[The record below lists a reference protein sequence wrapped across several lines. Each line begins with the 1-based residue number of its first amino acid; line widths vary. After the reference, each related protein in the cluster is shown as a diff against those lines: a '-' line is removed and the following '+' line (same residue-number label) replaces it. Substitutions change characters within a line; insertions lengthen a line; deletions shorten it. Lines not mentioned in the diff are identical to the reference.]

1 MKVTVTSWQ
10 DLETGTVFFMLN
22 PAARTWAEVTVNN
35 GNWASW
41 PTLIKAHSG
50 TSGSEKGER
59 VHQLSVARWSL
70 LCRSFFMKLDLSLCL
85 SPLISVNDLSFS
97 PFLLHFLPYIPYL
110 LLLLMFIGYFPSG
123 HFLFVLLLFMSTLFT
138 PVLIPT
144 DHHFLVAF
152 TPSFSVSLF
161 SHSSVLYFLS
171 FLFSWLKHIF
181 VPSFF
186 LLRFVSCHSLSL
198 HSFLRHF
205 SLDLLLSQ
213 LFKHSLAA
221 WQVLSAFLMA
231 SRIVA
236 PAKWSFPSLIL
247 LPPKRR

>member
-1 MKVTVTSWQ
+1 M
-10 DLETGTVFFMLN
+10 FF
-22 PAARTWAEVTVNN
+22 
-35 GNWASW
+35 
-41 PTLIKAHSG
+41 
-50 TSGSEKGER
+50 
-59 VHQLSVARWSL
+59 
-70 LCRSFFMKLDLSLCL
+70 
-85 SPLISVNDLSFS
+85 
-97 PFLLHFLPYIPYL
+97 
-110 LLLLMFIGYFPSG
+110 GYFPSG
-123 HFLFVLLLFMSTLFT
+123 HFLFVLLLVMSTLFT

-161 SHSSVLYFLS
+161 IHSSVLYFLS

-198 HSFLRHF
+198 HSFLPHF

-236 PAKWSFPSLIL
+236 PAKWQNGHFPPSFHSLQKGDKTRATTVGEFSNTSTWKGRGVGRECNDGNPVWRAHPQQPALWSHNANSHNPLTPRVGESLFVIFVW
-247 LPPKRR
+247 KGSGVI